1 MEYIVDNEE
10 LLKKR
15 IFEKDRLAKYV
26 EQEMIKKYG
35 ISETETAKFKKAYD
49 YITEFARRFYYIFL
63 RLYLLAYYSSLNR
76 NQKQKQADLIISTRE
91 LERITLMSFLQFED
105 MEKDKLL
112 NLELEFAQKSRS
124 RDKYREV
131 LYKTSAETN
140 GILFCRVFYFLKQE
154 LPKDA
159 EKNIDCTFASMMGD
173 LCKDMVGDYIFSLTL
188 YAFKD
193 YMDTYTPLDNYLK
206 KMINLENIHDMTGE
220 ILLKNCMLPVHTQID
235 LVALRIVE
243 HMYIMKR
250 QVSL

>member
-26 EQEMIKKYG
+26 EQEIIKKYG
-35 ISETETAKFKKAYD
+35 LSETETAKFKKAHEYT
-49 YITEFARRFYYIFL
+49 TEFARRFYYVFL
-63 RLYLLAYYSSLNR
+63 RLYLLGYYSSLNR
-76 NQKQKQADLIISTRE
+76 DQKQKQANLVISTRE

-105 MEKDKLL
+105 MEKGKLL
-112 NLELEFAQKSRS
+112 NMELEFAQKSRS

-131 LYKTSAETN
+131 LYKATAETN
-140 GILFCRVFYFLKQE
+140 GILFSRVFYFLKQE

-159 EKNIDCTFASMMGD
+159 EKNMDCTLASMMGD
-173 LCKDMVGDYIFSLTL
+173 LCKDMVGDYIFSLSL

-193 YMDTYTPLDNYLK
+193 YMDTHFPFESFLK
-206 KMINLENIHDMTGE
+206 KMIGLENIQDINGE
-220 ILLKNCMLPVHTQID
+220 IILKNCMLPVYTQID

-243 HMYIMKR
+243 HMYIIKR
-250 QVSL
+250 EV